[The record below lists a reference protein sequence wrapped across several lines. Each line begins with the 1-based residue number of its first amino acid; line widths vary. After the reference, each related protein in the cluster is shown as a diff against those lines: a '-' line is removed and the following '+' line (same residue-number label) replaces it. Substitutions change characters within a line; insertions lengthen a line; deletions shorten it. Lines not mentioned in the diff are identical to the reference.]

1 MTNTLTMPNNKHH
14 SIPSTGQQKEEALDL
29 VIYWR
34 IIAKHKWNI
43 LALAGAI
50 TVLAAVIVFMM
61 TPIYRST
68 VTLLIEQKKA
78 KVLSIEEVYG
88 GVGDSREHFQTQAE
102 IIKSQALAGLVVDK
116 LKLTTNPEFDP
127 RSHKSFLSSS
137 LSAIGIGGNELTEEN
152 AKKIVVN
159 QFMKLVIVEPVR
171 LSQLVKV
178 SFDSPDRELAAKIAN
193 AIAETYIESDMEA
206 RYQMSQKAGS
216 WLSQR
221 LTELKTGL
229 VQSENALQK
238 FREREHIVDSKNL
251 ALNGVSSQLEGLL
264 KSLVETRMH
273 RAEAESAYTQ
283 VKNAKG
289 DLESLPVVLR
299 NPLVARMKE
308 VVGDHERK
316 VSELSNR
323 YGKEHPKMMQAEAEL
338 KQAKENLRLQVEEVA
353 AGLSREYEVAR
364 ANENALAEAVGE
376 TKSTI
381 QGSNR
386 KEFEL
391 TALERE
397 VTTNRQIYDMFMSRF
412 KETAAASDMQSGVVA
427 RVVDPAMPADNPAK
441 PNKLQVTLIALAM
454 GLILGVIAALLLER
468 LDNTVK
474 TSEDAEIKLGQP
486 VLTTIPMLE
495 GDQTKAAG
503 RHYLDEP
510 KTIFSEGIRTART
523 GILLSAVDCP
533 NKVLVVTSAVPG
545 EGKSTFAINLALS
558 HAQTKKVLLIDA
570 DMRRPT
576 VAKTLGL
583 DASES
588 GLSMLVTGQ
597 VKLDDCIQ
605 TVTGSALHIVGV
617 GNIPPNPLEL
627 LLSQKFKELLDT
639 LSQQYDI
646 VILDSPPV
654 QLVSDAVVLSTM
666 ATGVVFVVKAD
677 STPHQISRRC
687 IRTLLAAGANLIGVA
702 LNQLDFKNADRY
714 YGAYTGYE
722 SNGYAGY
729 YAKPVSA

>member
-1 MTNTLTMPNNKHH
+1 
-14 SIPSTGQQKEEALDL
+14 
-29 VIYWR
+29 
-34 IIAKHKWNI
+34 
-43 LALAGAI
+43 
-50 TVLAAVIVFMM
+50 
-61 TPIYRST
+61 
-68 VTLLIEQKKA
+68 
-78 KVLSIEEVYG
+78 
-88 GVGDSREHFQTQAE
+88 
-102 IIKSQALAGLVVDK
+102 
-116 LKLTTNPEFDP
+116 
-127 RSHKSFLSSS
+127 
-137 LSAIGIGGNELTEEN
+137 
-152 AKKIVVN
+152 
-159 QFMKLVIVEPVR
+159 
-171 LSQLVKV
+171 
-178 SFDSPDRELAAKIAN
+178 
-193 AIAETYIESDMEA
+193 
-206 RYQMSQKAGS
+206 
-216 WLSQR
+216 
-221 LTELKTGL
+221 
-229 VQSENALQK
+229 
-238 FREREHIVDSKNL
+238 
-251 ALNGVSSQLEGLL
+251 
-264 KSLVETRMH
+264 
-273 RAEAESAYTQ
+273 
-283 VKNAKG
+283 
-289 DLESLPVVLR
+289 
-299 NPLVARMKE
+299 
-308 VVGDHERK
+308 
-316 VSELSNR
+316 
-323 YGKEHPKMMQAEAEL
+323 
-338 KQAKENLRLQVEEVA
+338 
-353 AGLSREYEVAR
+353 
-364 ANENALAEAVGE
+364 
-376 TKSTI
+376 
-381 QGSNR
+381 
-386 KEFEL
+386 
-391 TALERE
+391 
-397 VTTNRQIYDMFMSRF
+397 MSRF

-441 PNKLQVTLIALAM
+441 PNKLQVTLIALAL

-495 GDQTKAAG
+495 GDQSKAAG

-605 TVTGSALHIVGV
+605 TITGSALHIVGV

>member
-1 MTNTLTMPNNKHH
+1 MPNNKHH

-353 AGLSREYEVAR
+353 AGLAREYEVAR

-441 PNKLQVTLIALAM
+441 PNKLQVTLIALAL

-495 GDQTKAAG
+495 GDQSNAAG

-605 TVTGSALHIVGV
+605 TITGSALHIVGV